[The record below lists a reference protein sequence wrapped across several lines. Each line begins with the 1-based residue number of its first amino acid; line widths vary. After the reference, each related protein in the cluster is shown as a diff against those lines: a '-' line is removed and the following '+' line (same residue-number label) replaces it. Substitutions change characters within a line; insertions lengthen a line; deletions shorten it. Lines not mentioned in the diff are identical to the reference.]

1 MSEEEYHYEEE
12 AYEYADAARVE
23 ETPLHATELVGKRG
37 GGFDKMMAVSWGIS
51 FAMGALLL
59 ALATVIVL
67 FVTEDEEE
75 PVTYSFAPVMPD
87 QQEEMEQKVKQK
99 QLERSSTSAT
109 NTSPIVVDMNVADIS
124 MDTVSIDIG
133 ADVGDVGN
141 ISGAGNIGNLS
152 GLGMGAGMG
161 MKMSFMGASAQGNK
175 FAFIIDY
182 SASMGNDQL
191 LVMKSELTRVIS
203 AMSRDV
209 QVALIFFSGP
219 AWLAGT
225 DPQAEA
231 ARWNNNGAHDFSLK
245 PGEKLARP
253 AWIPCSPSNRAK
265 MEEQIQST
273 PKSFGTDWRN
283 PFEMAYT
290 MSPKP
295 DVIYFMTDGS
305 TRNPQETVDK
315 VLKNKRIQ
323 VNAIAFGI
331 PNADAEVPMKTM
343 TDSTR
348 GTFKSY
354 SKAEITTMAAKITA
368 PAANKK

>member
-1 MSEEEYHYEEE
+1 MSEEEHYYEEE
-12 AYEYADAARVE
+12 AHEYADAARIKE
-23 ETPLHATELVGKRG
+23 APLLQTKLVGKRG

-51 FAMGALLL
+51 LAMGGLLL

-75 PVTYSFAPVMPD
+75 QVTLSFAPPMPD
-87 QQEEMEQKVKQK
+87 QQEEMEQKMKQK
-99 QLERSSTSAT
+99 QLERSSSSAT
-109 NTSPIVVDMNVADIS
+109 STAPIVVEMNIADIS
-124 MDTVSIDIG
+124 VESVNIEVG

-161 MKMSFMGASAQGNK
+161 MKMTFMGAQAQGNK

-182 SASMGNDQL
+182 SASMGPEQL
-191 LVMKSELTRVIS
+191 RVMKSELSKVLR

-219 AWLAGT
+219 AFLAGT
-225 DPQAEA
+225 DPKAEA
-231 ARWNNNGAHDFSLK
+231 ERWTNTGPHDFALK
-245 PGEKLARP
+245 QGEKLARP
-253 AWIPCSPSNRAK
+253 AWIPCSPSNVNT
-265 MEEQIQST
+265 MEEQVWNT
-273 PKSFGTDWRN
+273 KTSFGTDWRH
-283 PFEMAYT
+283 PFDMAYS
-290 MSPKP
+290 MNPKP

-305 TRNPQETVDK
+305 TRNPEETVNK

-331 PNADAEVPMKTM
+331 PNEDAKVPMQTM
-343 TDSTR
+343 TESTR

-354 SKAEITTMAAKITA
+354 DKAEIVRLAAGIA
-368 PAANKK
+368 PPGAGN